1 MQHNVDVLVIGAG
14 QAGLAMGYY
23 LKQNNIL
30 FAIVGRKIESEML
43 DFLLITVGFKSRM
56 F

>member
-14 QAGLAMGYY
+14 QAGVAMGYY

-30 FAIVGRKIESEML
+30 FVLLARKIESEM
-43 DFLLITVGFKSRM
+43 FGEIVM
-56 F
+56 IP

>member
-1 MQHNVDVLVIGAG
+1 MQHNVDVLVIGAD

-30 FAIVGRKIESEML
+30 FVIVGKEDRIGVFDK
-43 DFLLITVGFKSRM
+43 
-56 F
+56 